1 MKELIAKINH
11 EENTDKK
18 LGMLEALNMIYG
30 TKFGLLCGRVVAFE
44 DPEASLHEKYGNCYD
59 VWSNL

>member
-1 MKELIAKINH
+1 
-11 EENTDKK
+11 
-18 LGMLEALNMIYG
+18 MLEALNMIYG

-44 DPEASLHEKYGNCYD
+44 DPEAALREKYSDCYD

>member
-30 TKFGLLCGRVVAFE
+30 TKFGLLGGRVVAFE
-44 DPEASLHEKYGNCYD
+44 DPEAALHNKYSDCYD

>member
-1 MKELIAKINH
+1 MKELIEKINH

-30 TKFGLLCGRVVAFE
+30 TKFGLLGGRVVAFE
-44 DPEASLHEKYGNCYD
+44 DPEAALRDKYSDYYD
-59 VWSNL
+59 VWANL